1 MASVYADGDT
11 SSEIVTQHFEEVLA
25 TIKWET
31 ESGQTMT
38 YAQIFRTPN
47 ARRRVVLVIS
57 VALIA
62 TMSGK
67 LDTNLL
73 GCSRIQV

>member
-1 MASVYADGDT
+1 MASVYADGQAD
-11 SSEIVTQHFEEVLA
+11 SDIVTRHFDEVLA

-47 ARRRVVLVIS
+47 ARRRVILVVS

-62 TMSGK
+62 TMSGEW
-67 LDTNLL
+67 D
-73 GCSRIQV
+73 SE